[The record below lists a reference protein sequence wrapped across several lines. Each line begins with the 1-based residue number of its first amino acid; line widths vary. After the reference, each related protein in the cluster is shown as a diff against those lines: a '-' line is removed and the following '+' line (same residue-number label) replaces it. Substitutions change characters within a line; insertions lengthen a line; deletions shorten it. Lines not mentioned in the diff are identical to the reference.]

1 MEGGMKTLLMMVCAL
16 LPQLMLAEP
25 APLKTVDQIDLARY
39 VGKWYEI
46 ARYPNRFEKDCA
58 SDVTAEYTRRNDGK
72 ITVTNAC
79 RKADG
84 KGKESKGTAK
94 VVDAKSNAKLKVTFF
109 WPFSGEYWVIDLDPD
124 YKYAVV
130 GEPDRKYLWV
140 LSRTSELAP
149 GVYKRILAKVREL
162 GYEPAKLLKTPQG
175 PQDYAAH

>member
-25 APLKTVDQIDLARY
+25 APLKAVDHVDFARY
-39 VGKWYEI
+39 LGKWYEI
-46 ARYPNRFEKDCA
+46 ARYPNRFEKNCA

-109 WPFSGEYWVIDLDPD
+109 WPFSGEYWMIDLDPD

-149 GVYKRILAKVREL
+149 GVYERILAKVREL